1 LSWGRRATELARLQ
15 LAIEFGWRLR
25 SRSSVRVAIRGSM
38 DYWLAEAEEWERFR
52 LSLNPQ

>member
-1 LSWGRRATELARLQ
+1 MCRERAAAARK
-15 LAIEFGWRLR
+15 E
-25 SRSSVRVAIRGSM
+25 M